1 MEAKDSMEAK
11 DLMEIRVVSVDKEVS
26 AEGKVA
32 LMEDSMVKDLME
44 GKVVLMETRD
54 KTITKVVSE
63 EAIIKA
69 AWIHMQS
76 KSQHTM

>member
-69 AWIHMQS
+69 A
-76 KSQHTM
+76 

>member
-1 MEAKDSMEAK
+1 MEVKVSMEAR
-11 DLMEIRVVSVDKEVS
+11 DSMEIRVASVVKEVS

-44 GKVVLMETRD
+44 GKVVLMEIKD
-54 KTITKVVSE
+54 KTITKDSTVIKVVLE

-69 AWIHMQS
+69 
-76 KSQHTM
+76 T